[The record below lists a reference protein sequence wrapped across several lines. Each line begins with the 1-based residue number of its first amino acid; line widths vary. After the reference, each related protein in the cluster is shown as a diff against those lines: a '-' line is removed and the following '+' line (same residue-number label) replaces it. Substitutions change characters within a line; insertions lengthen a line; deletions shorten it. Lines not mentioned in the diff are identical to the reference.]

1 MSKNRWPGEKFM
13 KKNYWLY
20 WDRVDTRSAFI
31 NGDFKAGEFYDSA
44 ESNVEDLNEILSNTN
59 CVNKGLRWNLLSDGY
74 MQEYGKYQYAKGL
87 YIGEL
92 ITMASFYG
100 GYMTGKLIKRWRE
113 KKH

>member
-20 WDRVDTRSAFI
+20 WDRIDTRSAFI

-44 ESNVEDLNEILSNTN
+44 DDKVKALNDTLSN
-59 CVNKGLRWNLLSDGY
+59 NKNVRKNLHWNLLTDGY

-87 YIGEL
+87 FIGGL
-92 ITMASFYG
+92 TVIAS
-100 GYMTGKLIKRWRE
+100 T
-113 KKH
+113 